1 MMKKNRKHNIVKY
14 FCASMLT
21 FMFGLIAFNT
31 AGPAI
36 QVSAASNSYIHT
48 ITGTHNHSHV
58 VTMGVLGGATNYSES
73 KYNNTGI
80 QVYAGSNNGSSTT
93 GTAIKLDS
101 YNFYLD
107 FSTANNLYKPSTA
120 YESQCYT
127 TKYRFEILSSSGY
140 TSWYLDYSVDIEDQ
154 EEPYERVFNVNGS
167 KTTKYDADGTGT
179 MNFHPSELGK
189 KYISL
194 YSGNFTWKLTR
205 EYTWLR
211 YDTTNGILAMYGST
225 ESISGTLLID
235 TTNPTLTAKGYTS
248 GSTITN
254 GSYVNE
260 RVTFT
265 ASDTNYQRL
274 YYKMPDYTYY
284 YSTTATSYTTSTA
297 TGWWTVYAVDSVG
310 NKTNEFTFYYDATKP
325 TGSISSNGTS
335 VASGSYVNKSFAYT
349 ASDTGSGIKQIYYKS
364 PISGSYQ
371 TYASGTII
379 PATAGDG
386 WYYFYSVDNAG
397 NQSSTMSVYLET
409 EAPLIEIYR
418 NGKVAYSTTLSQS
431 GNYDTGVYFNR
442 FDYMKVTY
450 DSSSGNVSCNYTLN
464 SNFQLASGFS
474 GYKYTLVL
482 TTPTGITG
490 NYTFYVVDTNPYV
503 SIGDMRYYDGQVI
516 YRNDDTYVSF
526 FDDNDILDSGDTGVA
541 ITSEG
546 NKIIDTFA
554 KYSELGGLTLTTP
567 EDTQTTY
574 HLTLNDRAGNV
585 SNITVIIDKENV
597 DAVWTNDEE
606 EIPNNGYT
614 NKPVYLYWEED
625 NVTATYSRNGGEY
638 KPYSRY
644 TEFRQDGTYSVI
656 LCDQAGNKKTY
667 TIHLDTIKPTGQ
679 LYADYEAVENNS
691 VTNGKIYFT
700 WDGENT
706 ATVNGHPYTK
716 NTVISEDGLYQF
728 ELKDLAGNIETYQ
741 IRIDTIAPEYNQNLV
756 KGSEDYLVGKWY
768 LVTFDGEQTSFA
780 SYESALEYASQLEF
794 ENFVT
799 SLELDD
805 VNNFTQYHLVASRGN
820 PQDDVKE
827 GTYYRYKSQANPD
840 SELYYFDETLLK
852 EVVSHYAKAYVSGV
866 NYYNLNNNN
875 YGELSDNMFDNT
887 WTSDE
892 GINAPLGNDFSF
904 TEFDSK
910 EVYMELVGG
919 SEGKV
924 PVEFDV
930 PLKEQF
936 SVTGLYEVTEIDEAG
951 NTSTYFIFL
960 DFSAPNLVVNAE
972 VFGDGEV
979 KEMIIT
985 SESVSTI
992 STYYYKSFAVADIVD
1007 NDSWA
1012 TIAITN
1018 KGKTT
1023 YYSKGDE
1030 LPVLTEGGKYNLVV
1044 YDRLNNS
1051 YEFVVYIVGNEAT
1064 ITFDPNSDSTEF
1076 TIDITLEQEFDTI
1089 VSLEIY
1095 KDGEKI
1101 DGVST
1106 DTLSYTFTKDGT
1118 YTVVLRDNFGRIIE
1132 RTYEFDKSLP
1142 NGTLSVDN
1150 GSKTTEEVTF
1160 TFDNE
1165 KYVAEVSKD
1174 GVVIETNT
1182 SGEIVVSE
1190 DGNYEVKLINLTDE
1204 ENFNTY
1210 EFTIDTKAPGVVL
1223 DGVEPSGTTN
1233 TDVNVSWSDSD
1244 VVSSTY
1250 TLNGEEFILENG
1262 QTLTEEGIYVVKLVD
1277 DLGNTT
1283 EVMFTIDKSLDYEVY
1298 VNNTSTTGVETTGE
1312 DVVIVNN
1319 EELNISITRNG
1330 ESYDYTFGE
1339 VLSEEGTYL
1348 IKISDQYGNTTTVQI
1363 VIDKS
1368 VNAQASTGNG
1378 TITNNSVTISAGE
1391 KVSVIVTKDG
1401 QAYDYILG
1409 QPITEEGKYNVT
1421 IYDAYG
1427 NQKVITFEIARG
1439 TKSVIDYTLGDNV
1452 EIIEVKHNGE
1462 VIEWNSNHLNFTEDG
1477 TYEVTV
1483 LVDGEEY
1490 SFTLS
1495 LDTTAP
1501 EITLNGIEDGEAK
1514 NVTVTITDMSEVG
1527 TIKVY
1532 KDGELIEYSLGDELK
1547 DYGNYVIEVRDELGN
1562 TRTYSFT
1569 LEYQMNGWAIALIGI
1584 GILAIAGIVVLIC
1597 LKKKRVFKD

>member
-1 MMKKNRKHNIVKY
+1 MIKNRKRNIVRY
-14 FCASMLT
+14 FCVALMSMLCGIT
-21 FMFGLIAFNT
+21 LLSATGSALEVNA
-31 AGPAI
+31 AG
-36 QVSAASNSYIHT
+36 NSYIHT
-48 ITGTHNHSHV
+48 ITGTHSHNHK
-58 VTMGVLGGATNYSES
+58 VTMGVLGGATDYTES

-93 GTAIKLDS
+93 GTTIQLDS

-107 FSTANNLYKPSTA
+107 FSTASNLYKPSSS
-120 YESQCYT
+120 YEGQCYT

-140 TSWYLDYSVDIEDQ
+140 TSWYLDYSVDIED

-167 KTTKYDADGTGT
+167 KTTKLDADGTDT
-179 MNFHPSELGK
+179 MNFHPSEFGK

-211 YDTTNGILAMYGST
+211 YDDINGILAMYGST
-225 ESISGTLLID
+225 ESLSGTLLID
-235 TTNPTLTAKGYTS
+235 TTIPSLTAKGYS
-248 GSTITN
+248 NGNSITN
-254 GSYVNE
+254 GSYVNQ
-260 RVTFT
+260 RVTFS
-265 ASDTNYQRL
+265 ASDTNFKYIH
-274 YYKMPDYTYY
+274 YKSPSSSYFYT
-284 YSTTATSYTTSTA
+284 TTATSYTTTA
-297 TGWWTVYAVDSVG
+297 TTGWWTVYASDKVG
-310 NKTNEFTFYYDATKP
+310 NKTNEFKFYYDATSP
-325 TGSISSNGTS
+325 TGSISSNGTT
-335 VASGSYVNKSFAYT
+335 VASGSYVSKSFAYT
-349 ASDTGSGIKQIYYKS
+349 ASDSGSGIKQIYYKS
-364 PISGSYQ
+364 PVSGSYQ
-371 TYASGTII
+371 AYTSGTII

-418 NGKVAYSTTLSQS
+418 NGKVAYSTTLSQT

-442 FDYMKVTY
+442 FDYMKITY
-450 DSSSGNVSCNYTLN
+450 DSSSGNVSCNYTLD

-474 GYKYTLVL
+474 GYKYTIVL

-490 NYTFYVVDTNPYV
+490 HYTFYVVDSSPYV
-503 SIGDMRYYDGQVI
+503 SIDDMHYYDGQI
-516 YRNDDTYVSF
+516 AYMNDDTYVSF
-526 FDDNDILDSGDTGVA
+526 FDDEDIVDSGETGVA

-546 NKIIDTFA
+546 NKVIDTFA

-567 EDTQTTY
+567 EGTETTY

-585 SNITVIIDKENV
+585 SEVTVVIDKRDV
-597 DAVWTNDEE
+597 GAVWTNDEE

-614 NKPVYLYWEED
+614 NKPVYLYWEEE

-638 KPYSRY
+638 QPYSRY
-644 TEFRQDGTYSVI
+644 TEFRLDGTYTVI
-656 LCDQAGNKKTY
+656 LSDQAGNKATY

-679 LYADYEAVENNS
+679 LYADYKTVENNS

-706 ATVNGHPYTK
+706 ATVNGQPYTK

-741 IRIDTIAPEYNQNLV
+741 IRIDTIAPEYNQKLV
-756 KGSEDYLVGKWY
+756 NECEDYLVGIWY

-780 SYESALEYASQLEF
+780 SYESALEYASKLEF
-794 ENFVT
+794 ERYVT

-820 PQDDVKE
+820 PKDDVKL

-840 SELYYFDETLLK
+840 SELYYFDETLLQ

-866 NYYNLNNNN
+866 NYYTLNNNN
-875 YGELSDNMFDNT
+875 YGEVSDNMFDNT
-887 WTSDE
+887 WTSDD
-892 GINAPLGNDFSF
+892 GVSAPIANEFIF
-904 TEFDSK
+904 TSFDSTQ
-910 EVYMELVGG
+910 VFLELVGG

-924 PVEFDV
+924 PVEFNI

-951 NTSTYFIFL
+951 NVANYYVFL

-979 KEMIIT
+979 KEMTIT
-985 SESVSTI
+985 SNTVSDI

-1023 YYSKGDE
+1023 YYSKGDD
-1030 LPVLTEGGKYNLVV
+1030 LPVLTEGGKYDLVV

-1064 ITFDPNSDSTEF
+1064 IEFSPNSESTEF
-1076 TIDITLEQEFDTI
+1076 TIDISLEQEFDTI

-1095 KDGEKI
+1095 KDGEKLE
-1101 DGVST
+1101 GVT
-1106 DTLSYTFTKDGT
+1106 PDTLTYTFTKDGT
-1118 YTVVLRDNFGRIIE
+1118 YTVVLRDNFGRVIE
-1132 RTYEFDKSLP
+1132 RTYDFDKSLP
-1142 NGTLSVDN
+1142 NGSLSVDN
-1150 GSKTTEEVTF
+1150 GSRTTEEVTF
-1160 TFDNE
+1160 TFDNS

-1174 GVVIETNT
+1174 GAVIETNS
-1182 SGEIVVSE
+1182 SGEILVGN
-1190 DGNYEVKLINLTDE
+1190 DGNYSIKLINLTDE
-1204 ENFNTY
+1204 ENFNIY
-1210 EFTIDTKAPGVVL
+1210 EFTIDTKAPGVSL
-1223 DGVEPSGTTN
+1223 EGVNQNETTN
-1233 TDVNVSWSDSD
+1233 KDVTVLWNDSD

-1250 TLNGEEFILENG
+1250 TLNGEEFALENG
-1262 QTLTEEGIYVVKLVD
+1262 ETLTKEGIYVITLVD
-1277 DLGNTT
+1277 DLGNKT

-1298 VNNTSTTGVETTGE
+1298 VNDTSTTGVETTGE

-1319 EELNISITRNG
+1319 EDLSISITKNG
-1330 ESYDYTFGE
+1330 EAYDYLFGD

-1348 IKISDQYGNTTTVQI
+1348 IKISDQYGNTTVVQI
-1363 VIDKS
+1363 TIDKS
-1368 VNAQASTGNG
+1368 VDAYANTGNG

-1427 NQKVITFEIARG
+1427 NQKVISFEIVRG

-1452 EIIEVKHNGE
+1452 EITEVKHNGE
-1462 VIEWNSNHLNFTEDG
+1462 VIEWDSNHLNFTEDG
-1477 TYEVTV
+1477 IYEVTV
-1483 LVDGEEY
+1483 LVDGNEY

-1495 LDTTAP
+1495 LDTTVP
-1501 EITLNGIEDGEAK
+1501 EITLNGIEDGETG
-1514 NVTVTITDMSEVG
+1514 NVTVTITDMTEVG

-1547 DYGNYVIEVRDELGN
+1547 DYGNYVVEVTDELGN
-1562 TRTYSFT
+1562 TRSYSFT
-1569 LEYQMNGWAIALIGI
+1569 LEYQMNGWAIALIAI
-1584 GILAIAGIVVLIC
+1584 GVMAIAGIVVLIC